1 MSQIL
6 ALDANMIVLLVV
18 GLADE
23 NAVPIHKRT
32 RAYTVKDFRLL
43 LKIISNYER
52 LAVVPNALS
61 EASNLLDMEG
71 DGLPAKIFARFS
83 NFIETTNEQYVP
95 SANAVARREFRRLGL
110 SDAAMLEMGAADLHI
125 LSADVGLYLAALKA
139 GYKAFNFT
147 HAIEAAKA

>member
-43 LKIISNYER
+43 LKIISNYE
-52 LAVVPNALS
+52 LS
-61 EASNLLDMEG
+61 FPMHF
-71 DGLPAKIFARFS
+71 P
-83 NFIETTNEQYVP
+83 
-95 SANAVARREFRRLGL
+95 RR
-110 SDAAMLEMGAADLHI
+110 HI
-125 LSADVGLYLAALKA
+125 S
-139 GYKAFNFT
+139 
-147 HAIEAAKA
+147 

>member
-1 MSQIL
+1 
-6 ALDANMIVLLVV
+6 
-18 GLADE
+18 
-23 NAVPIHKRT
+23 
-32 RAYTVKDFRLL
+32 
-43 LKIISNYER
+43 
-52 LAVVPNALS
+52 
-61 EASNLLDMEG
+61 
-71 DGLPAKIFARFS
+71 LPAKIFARFS

-95 SANAVARREFRRLGL
+95 SANAVARTEFRRLGL